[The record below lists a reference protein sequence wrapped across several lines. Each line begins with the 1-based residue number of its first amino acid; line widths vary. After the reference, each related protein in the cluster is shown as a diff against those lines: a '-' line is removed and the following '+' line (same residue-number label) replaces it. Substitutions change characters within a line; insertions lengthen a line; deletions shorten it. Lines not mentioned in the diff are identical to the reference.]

1 MRPLFASVGLMARAH
16 LTRAIGVAA
25 LLLMAGLARAQQVA
39 DTSFR
44 PPIEKPTHAAG
55 LGPVVLIDEGHFNFH
70 TSSGRYAAF
79 ADLLRR
85 DGYIVRPSTG
95 TFPSEAWRSGKVL
108 VIANALHEENDRNE
122 WKPPFRPAFTAEEV
136 DAVRNWVAGGGRLLL
151 IADHAPFDAAAANL
165 ASTFGI
171 KFRDAATVGADAS
184 QTRLFKKSD
193 GTLREHP
200 LTREIDQIAT
210 FSGGWFD
217 QGLLGQPLMFYG
229 AEGQGPVQGAVIV
242 FGKGKVAVFGEAA
255 MFSAQLAG
263 PNKMRMGMNAPG
275 AEKNAQLALNLM
287 RWLTTD

>member
-1 MRPLFASVGLMARAH
+1 MHADFSSAGRLAPARMTLA
-16 LTRAIGVAA
+16 LAAVA
-25 LLLMAGLARAQQVA
+25 LLATGVLVRAQQVA
-39 DTSFR
+39 DTTFR
-44 PPIEKPTHAAG
+44 PPIEKPTHATG
-55 LGPVVLIDEGHFNFH
+55 SGPVVLIDEGHFNFH
-70 TSSGRYAAF
+70 TSSGRYSAF

-95 TFPSEAWRSGKVL
+95 AFGTEGWRSGKVL

-122 WKPPFRPAFTAEEV
+122 WKPPFRPAFTPEEV

-151 IADHAPFDAAAANL
+151 IADHAPFDTAASNL
-165 ASTFGI
+165 AGTFGV
-171 KFRDAATVGADAS
+171 KFRDAATVGADAG
-184 QTRLFKKSD
+184 QTRAFKKSD

-200 LTREIDQIAT
+200 LTRDVDQITT

-229 AEGQGPVQGAVIV
+229 AQGQGPVQGAVIV

-255 MFSAQLAG
+255 MFSAQLSG
-263 PNKMRMGMNAPG
+263 PNKTPMGMNAPG
-275 AEKNAQLALNLM
+275 AEKNAQLALNVM

>member
-1 MRPLFASVGLMARAH
+1 MHGLSAGVGRIALSRVAPAISV
-16 LTRAIGVAA
+16 VAVLVMTGA
-25 LLLMAGLARAQQVA
+25 VRAQQVA

-44 PPIEKPTHAAG
+44 PPIEKPTHATGA
-55 LGPVVLIDEGHFNFH
+55 GPVVLIDEGHFNFH
-70 TSSGRYAAF
+70 TSSGRYSAF

-95 TFPSEAWRSGKVL
+95 TFGSDGWRSGKVL

-122 WKPPFRPAFTAEEV
+122 WKPPFRPAFTPEEV

-151 IADHAPFDAAAANL
+151 IADHAPFDSAAASL
-165 ASTFGI
+165 ASTFGV

-184 QTRLFKKSD
+184 QIRLFKKSD

-200 LTREIDQIAT
+200 LTRDIDQIAT

-229 AEGQGPVQGAVIV
+229 AEGQAPVQGAVIV

-263 PNKMRMGMNAPG
+263 PNKVPMGMNAPG
-275 AEKNAQLALNLM
+275 AEKNSQLALNVM

>member
-1 MRPLFASVGLMARAH
+1 MHDLFARVWQIAPVRV
-16 LTRAIGVAA
+16 TPAIGVVA
-25 LLLMAGLARAQQVA
+25 LLAMAGLVRAQQVA

-55 LGPVVLIDEGHFNFH
+55 SGPVLLIDEGHFNFH
-70 TSSGRYAAF
+70 TASGRYSAF

-85 DGYIVRPSTG
+85 DGYVVRPSTG
-95 TFPSEAWRSGKVL
+95 TFLSETWRSGKVL
-108 VIANALHEENDRNE
+108 VIANALHEENDRNG
-122 WKPPFRPAFTAEEV
+122 WKPPFRPAFTPAEV

-151 IADHAPFDAAAANL
+151 IADHEPFDAAAANL
-165 ASTFGI
+165 ASTFGV
-171 KFRDAATVGADAS
+171 KFRDAATVGADAG
-184 QTRLFKKSD
+184 QTRAFKKSD

-200 LTREIDQIAT
+200 LTRDIDQIAT

-229 AEGQGPVQGAVIV
+229 AQGQGPVQGAVIV

-263 PNKMRMGMNAPG
+263 PNKVPMGMNAPG
-275 AEKNAQLALNLM
+275 AEKNAQLALNVL
-287 RWLTTD
+287 RWLTAE